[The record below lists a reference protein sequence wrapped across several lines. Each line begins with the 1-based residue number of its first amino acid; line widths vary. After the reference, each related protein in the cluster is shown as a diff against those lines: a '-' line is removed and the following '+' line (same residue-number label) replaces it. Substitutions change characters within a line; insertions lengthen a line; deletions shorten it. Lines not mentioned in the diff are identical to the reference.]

1 MSIKEDEKLHWYN
14 FSYMSTNQT
23 IGSSQTGYPLKFV
36 NLKMINKNKEYAGME
51 YGSVLLSVSY
61 LGYGTHSMMKGE
73 D

>member
-23 IGSSQTGYPLKFV
+23 IGSSQSGYPLKFV
-36 NLKMINKNKEYAGME
+36 NLKMVNKNKEYAGVGE
-51 YGSVLLSVSY
+51 GSVLLGVSY